1 LVVVEAGAHVS
12 GLRLAP
18 DGDGDEDTV
27 VVRQMDGE
35 PSSVLAARAIAR
47 LALIERSG
55 SAVQRAVMLIAPRRD
70 GQSMAARHLLARAL
84 LTHAHVNH
92 DSAAELR
99 LSVGG
104 DADAALRDELLAL
117 VELLV
122 GTPGSAVVPIR
133 VQFGPP
139 EEPSRRAP
147 RQSGIF
153 TRSTTHDVSPSASS
167 IAVHAKCTP

>member
-1 LVVVEAGAHVS
+1 MKWRMTPRRLPRPQPSVQLVRLVVVEAGAHVS

-27 VVRQMDGE
+27 VVRQMDGG

-92 DSAAELR
+92 EPTRHSVTSSWLWWSCSWGRREARSCPSVSSSAHQRSLPGERHDRAESLR
-99 LSVGG
+99 
-104 DADAALRDELLAL
+104 A
-117 VELLV
+117 
-122 GTPGSAVVPIR
+122 
-133 VQFGPP
+133 
-139 EEPSRRAP
+139 RRP
-147 RQSGIF
+147 M
-153 TRSTTHDVSPSASS
+153 T
-167 IAVHAKCTP
+167 